1 MSKSGKE
8 RSNFRGGGGGGG
20 GGSGDGDDGD
30 EDDEGVRSRDD
41 GKKRRE
47 YGCGRNLG
55 KAKQVVL
62 FPFRKAKKQLVYSGR
77 KRSRSSSS
85 SASFSGKREGFVG
98 CFLCFKQPQT
108 MESPANSQTSDPN
121 NPAFT
126 YEHLKVLIEK
136 NDFYSKECNPHIDI
150 PSFADWYIHP
160 PSLSVSV
167 VVLLLLL
174 LLLPSLSLRRFL
186 IAWRTFQ
193 IMGFL
198 NIKLWFFS
206 ECKGYECN
214 VFGHSGINNCSMSEA
229 SSQRLHFWG
238 IPFEKE
244 KYCLKPIKVLAYL
257 KPLPPQFYPM
267 YFFWSMDSNWS

>member
-108 MESPANSQTSDPN
+108 TESPANSQTSDPN

-150 PSFADWYIHP
+150 PSFAD
-160 PSLSVSV
+160 
-167 VVLLLLL
+167 
-174 LLLPSLSLRRFL
+174 
-186 IAWRTFQ
+186 
-193 IMGFL
+193 
-198 NIKLWFFS
+198 
-206 ECKGYECN
+206 
-214 VFGHSGINNCSMSEA
+214 
-229 SSQRLHFWG
+229 
-238 IPFEKE
+238 
-244 KYCLKPIKVLAYL
+244 
-257 KPLPPQFYPM
+257 
-267 YFFWSMDSNWS
+267 